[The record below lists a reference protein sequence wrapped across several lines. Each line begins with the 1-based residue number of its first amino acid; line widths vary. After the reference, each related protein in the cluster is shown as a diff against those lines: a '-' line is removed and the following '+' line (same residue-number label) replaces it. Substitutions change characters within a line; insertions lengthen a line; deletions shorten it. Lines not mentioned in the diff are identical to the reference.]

1 MTQDS
6 AAETHITHDPAYE
19 TVAADDF
26 GAMVAIERYGRRSD
40 AFDGI
45 IGATHDHFWDPYNPA
60 YLDFTQQFDL
70 DREPIMPLARFPE
83 LNCAA
88 TDHLDEG
95 TKIRLAN
102 QIQRWTMSN
111 ILHGEQ
117 GALSLSASLCD
128 ILLDPGAQ
136 EYAANQ
142 AREEARHVA
151 AFGRYIAVRW
161 GEPYPVG
168 PVLGDFLRDIVSS
181 PIVYKKL
188 IGMQML
194 LEGLAMGAFANVHAH
209 TRDPLLKR
217 LVQLVM
223 TDEAFHHR
231 FGKIWADRTLPE
243 AEPRRARAGRGLD
256 RAGVRDAAV
265 QPVEPGAAR
274 VYLRR
279 VRARLAVLRE
289 SVRERFVGGRKNS
302 LREGTN
308 IFRVWSR
315 RCLRPGSSPT
325 ARSTSTRPGSISG
338 ELDAEGDTMVGDA
351 IAADG
356 HRVPAR
362 HQRQTPSNR
371 AEADGLGPTPVRRAA
386 PWPPSGRAC
395 RTLR

>member
-1 MTQDS
+1 MASPDMTED
-6 AAETHITHDPAYE
+6 HITHDPAYE

-26 GAMVAIERYGRRSD
+26 AAMVATERYGRRSD

-60 YLDFTQQFDL
+60 YLDFAQPFDL
-70 DREPIMPLARFPE
+70 EAEPLLPLDRFPE
-83 LNCAA
+83 LNCAPTA
-88 TDHLDEG
+88 HLDER

-102 QIQRWTMSN
+102 QIQRWTLSN

-168 PVLGDFLRDIVSS
+168 PVLGDFLKDIVLS
-181 PIVYKKL
+181 PVVYKKL

-194 LEGLAMGAFANVHAH
+194 LEGLAMGAFANLHAH
-209 TRDPLLKR
+209 ARDPLLKR

-231 FGKIWADRTLPE
+231 FGKIWAERTLPRLSRE
-243 AEPRRARAGRGLD
+243 EHERVEDWTAAVFETLLFNLSSLSQRAYVYEPFGLD
-256 RAGVRDAAV
+256 V
-265 QPVEPGAAR
+265 
-274 VYLRR
+274 
-279 VRARLAVLRE
+279 AVLRE
-289 SVRERFVGGRKNS
+289 SVRERFAGGRKNS

-308 IFRVWSR
+308 IFRVLVKTLLKAGIVTERTIHIYAAWVD
-315 RCLRPGSSPT
+315 T
-325 ARSTSTRPGSISG
+325 A

-351 IAADG
+351 VAAEG
-356 HRVPAR
+356 IEYLRAINRNRRVIGQKTA
-362 HQRQTPSNR
+362 
-371 AEADGLGPTPVRRAA
+371 V
-386 PWPPSGRAC
+386 
-395 RTLR
+395 